1 MRRILLLLILFTA
14 LNAGA
19 QKTKFNEGYIVTK
32 QGETLRGF
40 VHWKKNSTA
49 EDSLQFRSLQN
60 EPVRRFAWSDLTEAH
75 NSNNRQT
82 LKVFSVTRN
91 LEYIDGNDYTIRLKD
106 SVVVQVI
113 PLTEIYKGRKLSLY
127 EYYDKSPF
135 YFLYDGKDML
145 QLIQKYRYLTR
156 TERMF
161 DFEKGRRFE
170 ITDVYR
176 GLLAS
181 YYNFFEDQK
190 MRYMLD
196 NTLYEE
202 GSLKRIISKMDSKL

>member
-1 MRRILLLLILFTA
+1 MQRILLLLVLFTA
-14 LNAGA
+14 FNAGA
-19 QKTKFNEGYIVTK
+19 QKTKFYEGYIVTK
-32 QGETLRGF
+32 QGETHRGF
-40 VHWKKNSTA
+40 VHWKKSSAA
-49 EDSLQFRSLQN
+49 EDSLQFKSLQN
-60 EPVRRFAWSDLTEAH
+60 DPVRQFAWSDLTEVH
-75 NSNNRQT
+75 NSDHRQT
-82 LKVFSVTRN
+82 LKVFSVKRN

-145 QLIQKYRYLTR
+145 QLIQKYRYLTI

>member
-1 MRRILLLLILFTA
+1 MRSIPFLFVLFAA
-14 LNAGA
+14 LTAGA
-19 QKTKFNEGYIVTK
+19 QKTKFYEGYLITK

-40 VHWKKNSTA
+40 IHWKKNPA
-49 EDSLQFRSLQN
+49 VEDSLQFRSSEN
-60 EPVRRFAWSDLTEAH
+60 DPVRRFAWNDLTEVH
-75 NSNNRQT
+75 NSDQRQT
-82 LKVFSVTRN
+82 LKVVSVIRN
-91 LEYIDGNDYTIRLKD
+91 FEYIDGNDYTIRLKD
-106 SVVVQVI
+106 SVALQVI
-113 PLTEIYKGRKLSLY
+113 PLTEVYKGRKLSLY

-135 YFLYDGKDML
+135 YFLFDGKNML
-145 QLIQKYRYLTR
+145 QLIQKYRYLTS

-196 NTLYEE
+196 NTLYEQ

>member
-1 MRRILLLLILFTA
+1 MRSILFLLVLFTA
-14 LNAGA
+14 LTAGA
-19 QKTKFNEGYIVTK
+19 QKIKFHNGYIITQ

-40 VHWKKNSTA
+40 IHWKKNSA
-49 EDSLQFRSLQN
+49 VEDSLQFRSSEN
-60 EPVRRFAWSDLTEAH
+60 DPVRRFAWNELAEVYNSDQ
-75 NSNNRQT
+75 RQT
-82 LKVFSVTRN
+82 MKVVSVIRN
-91 LEYIDGNDYTIRLKD
+91 FEYIDENDYTIRLKD
-106 SVVVQVI
+106 SVAVQVI

-135 YFLYDGKDML
+135 YFIYDGKNML

-202 GSLKRIISKMDSKL
+202 GSLKRIISKMDSRL